1 MSDDFKTML
10 VVIGAFIFSVVSYLV
25 EFWEDGL
32 KLEKRHTLYL
42 FRAGVFG
49 TGLGLI
55 AFYGSD
61 LILSHYFD
69 KTIQVHEMI
78 KAGIT
83 ATVAGLSPWIFAT
96 ITRLIEK
103 KGDSNAWL

>member
-25 EFWEDGL
+25 EFWEHGL

-49 TGLGLI
+49 AGLGLI

-103 KGDSNAWL
+103 KGDSNA